1 MARAAFLMDR
11 LMGGVGLHGRAFIPL
26 LSSFACAI
34 PGILSTR
41 TIENPKDR
49 LITILIAP
57 FMTCSARLPVYTLI
71 VGALI
76 PDRQVYGIIGL
87 QGLVMF
93 ALYAAGITGAL
104 MVAFVMKRGIFG
116 GEVEPLMLSL
126 PNYIWPR
133 AGNLALE
140 VWMRGW
146 AFLRRAGTIIFL
158 VAIGVWFLV
167 AFPLP
172 PEGAIAKI
180 DDSYAGML
188 GQFIQPLMAPIGFS
202 WQMTL
207 SLIPAMTAREVA
219 IAVLGTIY
227 AVDDNGTESLASAL
241 RNSWSL
247 AAALSYLT
255 WFVFAPQC
263 FSTLVVVRRETNS
276 RLWPVVMFGYMTII
290 AYIASLAVY
299 RASLAFL

>member
-1 MARAAFLMDR
+1 
-11 LMGGVGLHGRAFIPL
+11 
-26 LSSFACAI
+26 
-34 PGILSTR
+34 
-41 TIENPKDR
+41 
-49 LITILIAP
+49 
-57 FMTCSARLPVYTLI
+57 
-71 VGALI
+71 
-76 PDRQVYGIIGL
+76 
-87 QGLVMF
+87 
-93 ALYAAGITGAL
+93 
-104 MVAFVMKRGIFG
+104 
-116 GEVEPLMLSL
+116 
-126 PNYIWPR
+126 
-133 AGNLALE
+133 
-140 VWMRGW
+140 
-146 AFLRRAGTIIFL
+146 
-158 VAIGVWFLV
+158 
-167 AFPLP
+167 
-172 PEGAIAKI
+172 
-180 DDSYAGML
+180 
-188 GQFIQPLMAPIGFS
+188 MAPIGFS